1 MLTPKHIVAELFS
14 KTTREYPENIQR
26 LPASGS
32 ERVYFRLRSRQLSLI
47 GAFNPI
53 VQENR
58 AFIHFT
64 GHFASLGL
72 PVPRLHA
79 VNKNQTAY
87 LLDDL
92 GDTTLYS
99 LIENERKQNHT
110 WSEALTQL
118 YKQALDDLLLFQD
131 TVRQGLDLAEAW
143 PRKAFDRQSIL
154 WDLNYFKYY
163 FVRLAGIEF
172 DEDRLE
178 FDFQRFASNLA
189 GAPAH
194 FFMYRDFQSR
204 NIMLKDRKLFYID
217 YQGGRRGPL
226 PYDVASLLYDAK
238 ADIPVEVRNLL
249 LAYYLENVS
258 QKKMTTSET
267 FMDWWP
273 SFVYIRIMQAMGAY
287 GYRGFFQQKQH
298 FLLSVPL
305 AIRNLEY
312 LLTEYGFP
320 RGYPELT
327 NILERIVNNTF
338 LRSFG
343 SQREKLKVT
352 VMSFSYRKGLPADTS
367 GHGGGFI
374 FDCRALPNPGREES
388 FRNLTGNHPAVVEY
402 LSHSPDVADFFENCK
417 SLVLQSVNNYL
428 QRGFTHLMVCFGCT
442 GGQHRSV
449 YMATR
454 LAEILQQMEDFE
466 TELIHRELSSPTQV
480 IID

>member
-14 KTTREYPENIQR
+14 KTTREYPEEIQR
-26 LPASGS
+26 LPVSGS
-32 ERVYFRLRSRQLSLI
+32 ERIYFRLRSRQLSLI
-47 GAFNPI
+47 GAYNPVI
-53 VQENR
+53 QENR
-58 AFIHFT
+58 AFTQFT
-64 GHFASLGL
+64 AHFASLGL

-79 VNKNQTAY
+79 VNQNQTAY

-99 LIENERKQNHT
+99 FIEGERKQNLI
-110 WSEALTQL
+110 WSQTLTQL

-131 TVRQGLDLAEAW
+131 ALNQGLDLSEAW

-163 FVRLAGIEF
+163 FVRLAGIDF

-178 FDFQRFASNLA
+178 EDFQHFASRLA
-189 GAPAH
+189 TAPSH

-204 NIMLKDRKLFYID
+204 NIMLKEGKLFYID

-226 PYDVASLLYDAK
+226 PYDVASLLFDAK
-238 ADIPVEVRNLL
+238 ADIPVDIRNRLL
-249 LAYYLENVS
+249 EHYLRNAIL
-258 QKKMTTSET
+258 KKMTTEEA

-273 SFVYIRIMQAMGAY
+273 SFVFVRIMQAMGAY

-305 AIRNLEY
+305 AIRNLEF
-312 LLTEYGFP
+312 LLKEYGFP
-320 RGYPELT
+320 RGYPELN
-327 NILERIVNNTF
+327 NILEKIVNHEY

-343 SQREKLKVT
+343 DKRETLKVT

-367 GHGGGFI
+367 GNGGGFI
-374 FDCRALPNPGREES
+374 FDCRALPNPGREQQFKS
-388 FRNLTGNHPAVVEY
+388 LTGNHPAVIEY
-402 LSHSPDVADFFENCK
+402 LSQSPEVADFFENCK
-417 SLVLQSVNNYL
+417 NLILQSVNNYL
-428 QRGFTHLMVCFGCT
+428 QRGFTHLLVCFGCT

-449 YMATR
+449 FMATR
-454 LAEILQQMEDFE
+454 MAELLGTMEGFE

-480 IID
+480 TID